1 MDKIIL
7 ATTLAALMAANGLP
21 ASGREA
27 GPVTRADRSDAAR
40 DQLAAARHAARPQVE
55 SRTTDQA

>member
-7 ATTLAALMAANGLP
+7 ATTLAALMSVNGLP

-27 GPVTRADRSDAAR
+27 GSVTGADRAGAAR
-40 DQLAAARHAARPQVE
+40 DHLTAARQAARPQDE
-55 SRTTDQA
+55 SRPTDQA